1 MTRVDSGEKKPRQIT
16 GGMVLAGLIA
26 FFGTVMLV
34 DFNMARLAVSTFAG
48 LETES
53 SYKAGLVFSKEASA
67 ARQQEARNW
76 QVNVDLGALGG
87 EGRQVTVRVVDAE
100 GKPLS
105 NLVADGRFAHPTDAR
120 RDVKLEL
127 NPVGDGRYRASA
139 EAGPGQ
145 WDLII
150 DFAQGGERLFR
161 SRNRVQ
167 LP

>member
-1 MTRVDSGEKKPRQIT
+1 MVRVDSAEKKPRQLT
-16 GGMVLAGLIA
+16 GRMVLAILIA
-26 FFGTVMLV
+26 FFGTIMLV

-53 SYKAGLVFSKEASA
+53 SYKAGLVFTSEASA

-76 QVNVDLGALGG
+76 TVDVDLGALGG
-87 EGRQVTVRVVDAE
+87 DGRQVTVRVLDDK
-100 GKPLS
+100 GQPLS
-105 NLVADGRFAHPTDAR
+105 NLTPDGRFAHPTDAR
-120 RDVKLEL
+120 RDVVLALK
-127 NPVGDGRYRASA
+127 PVGDGRYRAQA
-139 EAGPGQ
+139 DAGAGQ